1 MIIVFQVM
9 FCKKLGN
16 VLCKYMSYLW
26 MISEHNHM
34 ITPATEVIDGYG

>member
-1 MIIVFQVM
+1 MI
-9 FCKKLGN
+9 CKNGEN
-16 VLCKYMSYLW
+16 VRCQYMSYLW